1 MDSSTHKWIH
11 NTFGMQYINGLSI
24 GNYILLGDGSS
35 NSHAQ
40 ISISDG
46 TLYQEDIVINIADG
60 DNGIEFTQQL
70 YPTGYFPVYYHSGVT
85 GQWVRDSST
94 PYPVKYNAT
103 RALYNLYSGGT
114 WSVINVPNNR
124 YFAMWLVA
132 TNDINDPILS
142 IMGQREDSS
151 LGSAENHNNWTDI
164 NLTNIPTNELRPL
177 YRLIFLTNNT
187 FTNTPKSSLQSILD
201 LRRSVLTTTYGVPQN
216 DHGNLFGL
224 GDDDHTQ
231 YVHINEART
240 ISADHTFTN
249 GLTINN
255 GLLSATSGN
264 FTSLSV
270 NNTGVSLSGHIHLNT
285 DITNWN
291 EAVDDRVNNLLVGT
305 SGINVSYDD
314 NANTLTIAYTGV
326 SGGGGG
332 TVISNYGDNR
342 LLTSD
347 GTTTGINAESNL
359 SFDGSVLALNS
370 SSTSAT
376 YGGSLRIGPMSSGSL
391 NASGGLEF
399 VNASSNNGWG
409 WRIANLDA
417 GAGSVPLVFQQR
429 SNLSTW
435 SEILRITEAGNVG
448 IGSTSPT
455 TFLHI
460 LGTGEGIHSGRVGGG
475 RPHIRL
481 QHANGTVGSRT
492 ISANGNY
499 VGQISFE
506 GYNGTSYM
514 EHTAIFGLINGTV
527 TTTSIPTDLVFCAGS
542 SGNSASNEKMRI
554 TSLGRVGIGTNNP
567 SNILDVRGG
576 EIYKTTTDF
585 VFGTTGSLLAIYNG
599 ASTGNTYSAIG
610 ALSAGGSAWN
620 NLVLQ
625 VGGNVGIGTTN
636 PSYKLD
642 VFNGNIRSGYANN
655 SALLVTASSTASTG
669 ASIAIQELTG
679 EGWTAIFA
687 DYEPYAEWGIY
698 HDNSNDR
705 FDFTSGDSTNNLRSY
720 SVINRSGSTRTAYAK
735 VSILQ
740 GSGDLLVGG
749 SVGIG
754 TSSPASKLHIAGTSS
769 TFDGLLISTTASGG
783 GAYSQIRFGT
793 YYPSWTVAAPASI
806 RCIDDGN
813 FSSHITFRTKT
824 AGSASSADVER
835 LRITSGGNLE
845 IRTNAGNLSSAFVY
859 NENGGELVHYDET
872 QTAATLLDQSANQTR
887 LIELINGSN
896 LVLGLGSSNT
906 TGSIVFARAGYAEAM
921 RIDSAGSAW
930 IKSTRAWNDSVPALS
945 IGNDGDGRLQVRHIW
960 GKASGSTSSEH
971 LWLQFGNGANHVQI
985 GNVGQGSN
993 LYVGGDIAVGSYFTT
1008 GTAGITASNGYV
1020 YAKRYTNIDAVSTDT
1035 SFGLFFNGAT
1045 DTGYAIYR
1053 EAGAW
1058 TSPFPDLR
1066 IGFHTGIKIGANAT
1080 YNGIRFYTDHDM
1092 STQVM
1097 SINNSADP
1105 LGATNVYVNNSL
1117 QAGSSLRAPIFYDSQ
1132 DTNFYCDPN
1141 GTSRFAAL
1149 VITGSDLY
1157 VGDGVTSSII
1167 RMRDSDEGERQIHC
1181 NSNRIGF
1188 LNQSG
1193 GWGSWCYD
1201 DGSWANDVAMYAPIF
1216 YDSQDLSR
1224 YLDPNG
1230 FSQLGRVSCYGG
1242 TIEALEAVGGWGQ
1255 YGCTMELRTDGG
1267 GTQDGPRLWH
1277 HKGSV
1282 KWWAAGIQG
1291 GTSHGYAIWEDGGN
1305 TQWGTE
1311 RFRIDPGGRVN
1322 MPIGWDT
1329 SGRCYSREWIEF
1341 TNHSGLY
1348 SPLNG
1353 AHFYP
1358 NNASYGSWRIAGTR
1372 NGWAGLEFDSSPYN
1386 ASLMIN
1392 SNNTGIH
1399 INGVGWQWYWAGGA
1413 FYISKQSYGGGT
1425 IATVLDTSNYTTYV
1439 TPKQGSLNAYV
1450 SFNGS
1455 TNNPISLFGSYNVT
1469 SVIRA
1474 TGVHAGTGKFQINL
1488 AAGAVSNTTYS
1499 VFSSANVGS
1508 TFYAQSSIS
1517 TSSYVIGTQTVAGAG
1532 TWATD
1537 VSTCIAGGN

>member
-1 MDSSTHKWIH
+1 MPVNDYILFRKGSSTEWNSANPVLASGEPGFDISNNILKLGDGVTTWSNLDPIGSGFISSHTEINVLSQEPQGFVNRLDSILSFNDSTRTFTIQPSGSSYDVYIEGIKVTKTGIETVVIDSGTALNYLHFDVATKQLHNKTTEFNFDTDVPIAYIHWNSDINQSTFFGEERHGIRMDSSTHKWIH

-24 GNYILLGDGSS
+24 GNYVLLGDGSS

-40 ISISDG
+40 ISVSDG
-46 TLYQEDIVINIADG
+46 TLYQEDIVINIMDG
-60 DNGIEFTQQL
+60 DNGVEFTQQL

-94 PYPVKYNAT
+94 PYPVKYDAT

-164 NLTNIPTNELRPL
+164 DLTNIPTNELRPL

-224 GDDDHTQ
+224 GDDDHAQ

-240 ISADHTFTN
+240 ISANHTFTN

-270 NNTGVSLSGHIHLNT
+270 NNTGVSLSGHTHLNT

-305 SGINVSYDD
+305 SGINISYDD
-314 NANTLTIAYTGV
+314 NANTLTIAHTGV
-326 SGGGGG
+326 SGG

-347 GTTTGINAESNL
+347 GTTTGINAESDL
-359 SFDGSVLALNS
+359 SFNNTSGILLVGSTSFSSSDGLQVSRSATPGIAIGITSTPSSGNSIAGIGAYGYDGSLNFAGS
-370 SSTSAT
+370 TINFRAAENWSSTNHGT
-376 YGGSLRIGPMSSGSL
+376 DIQIRTTPTGTGGSLTEV
-391 NASGGLEF
+391 A
-399 VNASSNNGWG
+399 
-409 WRIANLDA
+409 
-417 GAGSVPLVFQQR
+417 
-429 SNLSTW
+429 
-435 SEILRITEAGNVG
+435 RITSAGNVG
-448 IGSTSPT
+448 IGT
-455 TFLHI
+455 TTPLRRLTI
-460 LGTGEGIHSGRVGGG
+460 TGGG
-475 RPHIRL
+475 FAFVESGGAARAIHWGNTDNTFPVMITGDATTGNCFL
-481 QHANGTVGSRT
+481 SFLTNTFGNGATERMR
-492 ISANGNY
+492 I
-499 VGQISFE
+499 
-506 GYNGTSYM
+506 
-514 EHTAIFGLINGTV
+514 
-527 TTTSIPTDLVFCAGS
+527 DS
-542 SGNSASNEKMRI
+542 SGN
-554 TSLGRVGIGTNNP
+554 VGIGTTSPTQKLHLNSGVLRISGGGAN
-567 SNILDVRGG
+567 SNG
-576 EIYKTTTDF
+576 EINLDSGTQYDGWQVRKDSSTLWAVKSVTAGNDMAVFVDNTNTRGIYIKT
-585 VFGTTGSLLAIYNG
+585 
-599 ASTGNTYSAIG
+599 
-610 ALSAGGSAWN
+610 
-620 NLVLQ
+620 
-625 VGGNVGIGTTN
+625 GGNVGIGTTN

-669 ASIAIQELTG
+669 ASIAIQQLTG

-687 DYEPYAEWGIY
+687 DFEPYAEWGFY
-698 HDNSNDR
+698 HDNPNNR
-705 FDFTSGDSTNNLRSY
+705 FDFTAGDSTNSLRSY
-720 SVINRSGSTRTAYAK
+720 SVTNRSGSTVTAYAK

-740 GSGDLLVGG
+740 SSGDLLVGG

-769 TFDGLLISTTASGG
+769 TFDGLLISTTASGA

-793 YYPSWTVAAPASI
+793 YYPTWTVAAPASI

-872 QTAATLLDQSANQTR
+872 QTAATLLDQAGNQTR
-887 LIELINGSN
+887 LLELINGSN

-921 RIDSAGSAW
+921 RIDSTGSAW
-930 IKSTRAWNDSVPALS
+930 IKTSRAWNDAVPTLN

-993 LYVGGDIAVGSYFTT
+993 LYVGGDIAVGAYFST

-1105 LGATNVYVNNSL
+1105 LGATNIYVNNSL
-1117 QAGSSLRAPIFYDSQ
+1117 QAGSSLRAPIFYDS
-1132 DTNFYCDPN
+1132 NN
-1141 GTSRFAAL
+1141 
-1149 VITGSDLY
+1149 TGY
-1157 VGDGVTSSII
+1157 
-1167 RMRDSDEGERQIHC
+1167 
-1181 NSNRIGF
+1181 
-1188 LNQSG
+1188 
-1193 GWGSWCYD
+1193 
-1201 DGSWANDVAMYAPIF
+1201 
-1216 YDSQDLSR
+1216 
-1224 YLDPNG
+1224 YLDPD
-1230 FSQLGRVSCYGG
+1230 S
-1242 TIEALEAVGGWGQ
+1242 
-1255 YGCTMELRTDGG
+1255 
-1267 GTQDGPRLWH
+1267 
-1277 HKGSV
+1277 
-1282 KWWAAGIQG
+1282 
-1291 GTSHGYAIWEDGGN
+1291 TSN
-1305 TQWGTE
+1305 LN
-1311 RFRIDPGGRVN
+1311 RVN
-1322 MPIGWDT
+1322 AIGWDT
-1329 SGRCYSREWIEF
+1329 SGRNYSREWIELP
-1341 TNHSGLY
+1341 NHTGLY

-1399 INGVGWQWYWAGGA
+1399 INGVGWQWYWAGGT
-1413 FYISKQSYGGGT
+1413 FYVSKSTYGGGT
-1425 IATVLDTSNYTTYV
+1425 IATVLDTSNV
-1439 TPKQGSLNAYV
+1439 SSNLNINQIGKV
-1450 SFNGS
+1450 G
-1455 TNNPISLFGSYNVT
+1455 
-1469 SVIRA
+1469 
-1474 TGVHAGTGKFQINL
+1474 HAGFGFESGTFYQDYVRGTITSISRVAEGRYAINGTL
-1488 AAGAVSNTTYS
+1488 GSIVATSQNFHTVFVWS
-1499 VFSSANVGS
+1499 VTEVRVYSSANALIDS
-1508 TFYAQSSIS
+1508 R
-1517 TSSYVIGTQTVAGAG
+1517 YVQIVNLG
-1532 TWATD
+1532 
-1537 VSTCIAGGN
+1537 I